1 MTQFFSYIISRFSSP
16 KKISK
21 IKNISFLLS
30 YNSKPLTKIISLTKT
45 PRPSYLNFKIFS
57 TGPIFI
63 LAYCYIKD
71 LRTIGL
77 IFLILLERRSPLP
90 YGIMLRTISGY
101 LEFVYGFRLSLT
113 TLSVHQFPLSF
124 ILLETHFRISSRI
137 SQLCSHRWFLL
148 TFFY

>member
-30 YNSKPLTKIISLTKT
+30 YNSKPLTDINSLTKT

-57 TGPIFI
+57 TGSIFI

-71 LRTIGL
+71 LRDRWFDLSDSLGTKFSSSIWYNVENY
-77 IFLILLERRSPLP
+77 IW
-90 YGIMLRTISGY
+90 ISGIH
-101 LEFVYGFRLSLT
+101 LWVCLSLT
-113 TLSVHQFPLSF
+113 TLSVNQFPLSF
-124 ILLETHFRISSRI
+124 ILLATHFRISSRI
-137 SQLCSHRWFLL
+137 S
-148 TFFY
+148 